1 MTLLTASGRVA
12 AITLWLAKRHAL
24 RLLAPGRPPKL
35 AMAALSASVA
45 ATAVTAMLGPSA
57 AAQPFAGPLPL
68 HADAHPNT
76 ATVTALLVFAV
87 VAGAYGLAGCLD
99 ALRRGWAVNSKRMLI
114 AGAVS
119 AAVLGVLTPIG
130 SADPGSY
137 AAYGRLAAIGQDPY
151 TTPPSTLTGAYAAA
165 AEPPWRTTTSVYGP
179 IATGEQWV
187 AAKLAGD
194 GPHAPGRAVFI
205 LGLINALAFIVA
217 AALLYLLAEG
227 EAGRRR
233 AALLF
238 AANPLLLLEGVAGA
252 HVDVLLTALVVGGL
266 ALLARRGIA
275 SSFGAG
281 VPVSIAA
288 GVLGGAAAAVKA
300 SAALAGGGFA
310 IAIACHRHSRGRL
323 RALIALAVGA
333 AAVLIPGYLLA
344 GGHAFDQLGHASGFV
359 SFADPWRIVTHPLES
374 LLGKGPARALIRILA
389 WIGFAVM
396 ALLLRRG
403 LPGRG
408 HPARPALVL
417 VLGWLLTAPYVL
429 PWYAVLPFA
438 LIAVLPSSA
447 FDKVLIFWTSVLA
460 IGYLPGRDPHPLDIW
475 KSGFAPPLLLCT
487 VIVAAALCL
496 RRRS

>member
-1 MTLLTASGRVA
+1 MTVLTATGRA
-12 AITLWLAKRHAL
+12 AAAATWWLVRRHAV
-24 RLLAPGRPPKL
+24 RALAPGRPPKL
-35 AMAALSASVA
+35 ALAAVGASIA
-45 ATAVTAMLGPSA
+45 AIVVTAALGPSA

-68 HADAHPNT
+68 HADARPST

-99 ALRRGWAVNSKRMLI
+99 ALRRGWAADAKRLLI
-114 AGAVS
+114 AGAAA

-137 AAYGRLAAIGQDPY
+137 VAYGRLAATGHDPY
-151 TTPPSTLTGAYAAA
+151 ATPPSALTDAYAHA

-179 IATGEQWV
+179 LATGEQWL

-194 GPHAPGRAVFI
+194 GPGAPGRAVFV
-205 LGLINALAFIVA
+205 LGLIGAVAFIAA
-217 AALLYLLAEG
+217 AALLHLLAAG
-227 EAGRRR
+227 QAGRRR
-233 AALLF
+233 VAVLF
-238 AANPLLLLEGVAGA
+238 ALNPLLLLEGVAGA

-266 ALLARRGIA
+266 VLLAHRGIA
-275 SSFGAG
+275 SAFG
-281 VPVSIAA
+281 A

-310 IAIACHRHSRGRL
+310 LAIACRRHARGR
-323 RALIALAVGA
+323 RTALIALALGA

-344 GGHAFDQLGHASGFV
+344 GGHAFDQLRHASNFV

-374 LLGKGPARALIRILA
+374 LLGKSTARTLIRVAA
-389 WIGFAVM
+389 WIGFVVM

-417 VLGWLLTAPYVL
+417 VLAWLLTAPYVL

-438 LIAVLPSSA
+438 LLATLPSSA
-447 FDKVLIFWTSVLA
+447 FDKVLTFWTAVLA
-460 IGYLPGRDPHPLDIW
+460 IAYLPGRDPHALDIW

-487 VIVAAALCL
+487 VMVTVALCL

>member
-1 MTLLTASGRVA
+1 MTVLPATGRLA
-12 AITLWLAKRHAL
+12 AVTLWLARLARRHAF
-24 RLLAPGRPPKL
+24 RVLAPGRPPRL
-35 AMAALSASVA
+35 ALAAVGASIA
-45 ATAVTAMLGPSA
+45 ATLLTAALGPSA
-57 AAQPFAGPLPL
+57 AAQRFAGPVPL
-68 HADAHPNT
+68 HANAQPNT

-99 ALRRGWAVNSKRMLI
+99 ALRRGWAADAKRLLI
-114 AGAVS
+114 AGALV
-119 AAVLGVLTPIG
+119 AAALGVLTPIG

-137 AAYGRLAAIGQDPY
+137 VAYGRLAATGQDPY
-151 TTPPSTLTGAYAAA
+151 ATPPSALTGAYANA

-179 IATGEQWV
+179 VATGEQWV

-194 GPHAPGRAVFI
+194 GPHSPGRAVFV
-205 LGLINALAFIVA
+205 LGLINAAAFIVA
-217 AALLYLLAEG
+217 AALLYLLAAG
-227 EAGRRR
+227 QAGRRR
-233 AALLF
+233 AAVLF
-238 AANPLLLLEGVAGA
+238 ALNPLLLLEGVAGA

-275 SSFGAG
+275 SAFG
-281 VPVSIAA
+281 A

-310 IAIACHRHSRGRL
+310 FAIACHRHTRGRVT
-323 RALIALAVGA
+323 ALIALALGA

-374 LLGKGPARALIRILA
+374 LLGKSAARTLIRIAA
-389 WIGFAVM
+389 WIAFVVL

-408 HPARPALVL
+408 HPGRPALVL

-429 PWYAVLPFA
+429 PWYAALPFA
-438 LIAVLPSSA
+438 LLALLPSSA

-460 IGYLPGRDPHPLDIW
+460 IGYLPGRDPHALDIW
-475 KSGFAPPLLLCT
+475 KSGVAPPLLLCT
-487 VIVAAALCL
+487 VIVTVVLCL